1 MIDVSHTGPWN
12 YGDLFDGLAGI
23 VPPELPALVHG
34 DRVTSWGGMVA
45 RTNNLARALI
55 ADGAQPG
62 EKIALYLR
70 NHPAYL
76 EGAIAGFKARQV
88 HVNVNYR
95 YAAEE
100 VRYILDNSDAS
111 TVVFAREFSPLI
123 DEVAGRLPGVR
134 RWLAVDDASGVQAPA
149 FALNF
154 DAIAQSG
161 DGMALG
167 IERSPDDLFFIYT
180 GGTTGMPKGVM
191 WRQDALRR
199 ALFNPALVARVP
211 QDLADHLAI
220 VRETLAT
227 TGRGPVNLPACP
239 LMHGT
244 GLLTAMSALVAGGT
258 VVTLGSAHF
267 DADELWDA
275 VERHRVEQV
284 VIVGDAFAKPM
295 VRALESRRRDLTCLL
310 SIVSS
315 GTMWSTEVK
324 LALLS
329 HLPQATL
336 LDSFGAS
343 EAVGFGLSVMTA
355 GGAVQTAKFQLGD
368 DVKVFSPH
376 DREVARDG
384 GEVGVIARCGAIPE
398 GYYKDAAKTEATF
411 RTIGGVRWS
420 IPGDFCTVETDGT
433 ITLLGRGSICINTA
447 GEKVFPEEVEEVLKQ
462 HPDIEDALVVGLPDE
477 KWGQAVT
484 GVVTLRPGAALD
496 EEALRALVRRQLAGY
511 KTPKRVVACDRAF
524 RAPNGKADYKGARE
538 HAARALAADSSP
550 GNCPRA

>member
-1 MIDVSHTGPWN
+1 MIDVSRTGPWN

-23 VPPELPALVHG
+23 VPPEQPALVHG
-34 DRVTSWGGMVA
+34 AQVTAWGELVA

-55 ADGAQPG
+55 ADGAMPG

-100 VRYILDNSDAS
+100 VRYILENSDAT
-111 TVVFAREFSPLI
+111 TVVFAREFSPLVA
-123 DEVAGRLPGVR
+123 EVAGRLPGVR
-134 RWLAVDDASGVQAPA
+134 RWLAVDDGSGVQAPG
-149 FALNF
+149 FAQPF
-154 DAIAQSG
+154 DALAQTG
-161 DGMALG
+161 DGTALG
-167 IERSPDDLFFIYT
+167 NSRSPDDLFFIYT

-191 WRQDALRR
+191 WRQDSLRR
-199 ALFNPALVARVP
+199 ALFNPALVVRVP

-227 TGRGPVNLPACP
+227 AGHGPVNLPACP

-244 GLLTAMSALVAGGT
+244 GLLTALSALVAGGT
-258 VVTLGSAHF
+258 VVTLGSTHF
-267 DADELWDA
+267 DADELLDA
-275 VERHRVEQV
+275 VERHRVDQV
-284 VIVGDAFAKPM
+284 VIVGDAFGKPM
-295 VRALESRRRDLTCLL
+295 VRALETRRRDLASLL
-310 SIVSS
+310 TIVSS

-324 LALLS
+324 LALLRD
-329 HLPQATL
+329 LPQATL

-355 GGAVQTAKFQLGD
+355 AGAVQTAKFQLGD
-368 DVKVFSPH
+368 DVKVFTPQ
-376 DREVARDG
+376 DREVARG
-384 GEVGVIARCGAIPE
+384 TGEVGVIARCGAIPE
-398 GYYKDAAKTEATF
+398 GYYKDDAKTQATF

-462 HPDIEDALVVGLPDE
+462 HPDVEDALVVGLPDE

-484 GVVTLRPGAALD
+484 GVVTLRPGSALD

-511 KTPKRVVACDRAF
+511 KTPKRVVAGDRAF
-524 RAPNGKADYKGARE
+524 RAPNGKADYKGARD
-538 HAARALAADSSP
+538 HAARALATDNGP
-550 GNCPRA
+550 DNRPR